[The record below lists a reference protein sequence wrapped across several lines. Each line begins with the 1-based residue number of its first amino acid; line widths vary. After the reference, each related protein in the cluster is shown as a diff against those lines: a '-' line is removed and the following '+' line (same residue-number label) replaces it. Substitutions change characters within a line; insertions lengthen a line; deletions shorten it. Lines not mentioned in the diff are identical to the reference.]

1 MKHAGQEVLASL
13 APLLE
18 KVRKHAVLKER
29 KLGAFYYK
37 SKGFLHFHEDPAGIF
52 ADVKLGPDFVRMR
65 ATTRQEQR
73 LLLSRIDEYLHT
85 P

>member
-1 MKHAGQEVLASL
+1 MKHAGPEVLASL

-18 KVRKHAVLKER
+18 RIRKHSRLKER

-37 SKGFLHFHEDPAGIF
+37 SKGFLHFHEDPAGVF
-52 ADVKLGPDFVRMR
+52 ADVKLGSDYVRMR
-65 ATTRQEQR
+65 ATTREEQR
-73 LLLSRIDEYLHT
+73 ALLGRIAEYLDA